1 MIALHQTGRSVEAM
15 VTYSEWKQTL
25 SDSWGIDPG
34 GAIQQLSRDICVRAS
49 SHGTGSAAHEQSEME
64 GP

>member
-34 GAIQQLSRDICVRAS
+34 GAIQQLSRDICVRAPS
-49 SHGTGSAAHEQSEME
+49 FELTRH
-64 GP
+64 P